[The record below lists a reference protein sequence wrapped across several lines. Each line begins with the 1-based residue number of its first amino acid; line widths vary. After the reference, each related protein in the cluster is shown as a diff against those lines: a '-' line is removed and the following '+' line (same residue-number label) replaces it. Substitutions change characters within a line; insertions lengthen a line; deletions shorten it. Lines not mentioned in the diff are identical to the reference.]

1 MVTITLEVQNLNV
14 SLQVGDLIYT
24 TKPSMVLG
32 GEDLNSLATVGS
44 NLLVGVLRRITR
56 ENGVIVLDV
65 DETEFNNTIVPTP
78 GSFIMFSKWDQT
90 DGDVAGYYAEVK
102 FKNNST
108 EEAELFSIG
117 SEIVINSK

>member
-14 SLQVGDLIYT
+14 SLQVGDLIYSTQT
-24 TKPSMVLG
+24 TIVPL
-32 GEDLNSLATVGS
+32 GEDLNSPVTVGS
-44 NLLVGVLRRITR
+44 NLLVV
-56 ENGVIVLDV
+56 VLDV
-65 DETEFNNTIVPTP
+65 DETEFNNTVFPIP

-102 FKNNST
+102 FKNDST
-108 EEAELFSIG
+108 KEAELFSIG